1 MANLFG
7 KVKLE
12 TFGKVKEELD
22 RLRDQLEDADAGAR
36 DGIERKLVELLVAD
50 GYQPDPAAYFAW
62 WLLTVPRD
70 VTYETP
76 EEVEARLAREK
87 KAGVPPVYGAFVR
100 TGREHD
106 VAEKKLEEMK

>member
-12 TFGKVKEELD
+12 TFAKVKEELD
-22 RLRDQLEDADAGAR
+22 RLRDQLEDVDAGSR

-76 EEVEARLAREK
+76 EEVEARHKREK
-87 KAGVPPVYGAFVR
+87 AAGISPLSSQYVR
-100 TGREHD
+100 TGSDYDH
-106 VAEKKLEEMK
+106 AKKKLEEMK